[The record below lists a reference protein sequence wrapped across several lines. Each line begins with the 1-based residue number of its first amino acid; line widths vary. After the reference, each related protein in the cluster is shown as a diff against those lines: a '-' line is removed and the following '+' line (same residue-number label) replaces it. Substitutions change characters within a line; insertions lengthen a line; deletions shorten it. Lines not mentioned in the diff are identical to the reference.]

1 MDYTRLLKK
10 GMSGA
15 DVRYIKELLLK
26 LGYYIGIE
34 KIGNSIFGGDTLK
47 AVINFQKQNKDVSGK
62 NLEADGII
70 GKLTWNSIIAASN
83 NNSNSSSNKDSN
95 TSTNINNL
103 LNSYAHISSSK
114 RIAIE
119 KDLVNVSDLRQ
130 KIVLEILEY
139 CYDKDVPGD
148 VRALY
153 MIGANLYNS
162 NLTINIATK
171 SKIESGASRSPSY
184 YNGGRK
190 EWMLEQVKKN
200 PNLPASDCSGMEVGY
215 LRKYKLVDSSFD
227 TTANGLTTSSKY
239 STAINKSDLQ
249 PGDWVGKDGH
259 IGTYVGGGYVVEFYG
274 GAFGCQLTALSN
286 RIGYNFISSKNSKG
300 GAWTRFRRPTFY

>member
-26 LGYYIGIE
+26 LGYYVGIE
-34 KIGNSIFGGDTLK
+34 KIGNNIFEGDTLK
-47 AVINFQKQNKDVSGK
+47 AVINFQKQNKDASGK
-62 NLEADGII
+62 NLEVDGII
-70 GKLTWNSIIAASN
+70 GKLTWNAIISSEKANSN
-83 NNSNSSSNKDSN
+83 NDNNESSTPIN
-95 TSTNINNL
+95 TNNL
-103 LNSYAHISSSK
+103 LNKYNHIASSK

-119 KDLVNVSDLRQ
+119 KDLVGVNKLRQ
-130 KIVLEILEY
+130 DIVLEILEY

-153 MIGANLYNS
+153 MIGGNLYNS

-215 LRKYKLVDSSFD
+215 LRKYKLVGSSFD

-239 STAINKSDLQ
+239 STSINKSDLQ

>member
-26 LGYYIGIE
+26 LGYYIGTE

-70 GKLTWNSIIAASN
+70 GKLTWDAIISSEKANSN
-83 NNSNSSSNKDSN
+83 NDNNESSTPIN
-95 TSTNINNL
+95 TNNL
-103 LNSYAHISSSK
+103 LNKYNHIAPSK

-119 KDLVNVSDLRQ
+119 KDLAGVNKLRQ
-130 KIVLEILEY
+130 DIVLEILEY
-139 CYDKDVPGD
+139 CYDKDVPGN

-153 MIGANLYNS
+153 MIGGNLYNS

-190 EWMLEQVKKN
+190 EWMLEQVEKN

-215 LRKYKLVDSSFD
+215 LRKHKLVGSSFD

-239 STAINKSDLQ
+239 STTINKSELQ

-286 RIGYNFISSKNSKG
+286 RIGYNFVSGKNSKG